1 MRQKRAKAYKKQ
13 MATYERTFSFR
24 QPYQILITA
33 DFLTAARS
41 FHLDPIAGL
50 KRTVQGEL
58 KSMISQCCIKS
69 LYDDDNQVDIRLA
82 KSMERRRCGHVEKP
96 ETPFDCVVECVGS
109 RNKNRYIVA
118 TQDVR
123 LREKLR
129 NVPGVPLVYINR
141 SVMILEPPSP
151 ATTHIKEEREKS
163 KVGLSREEAIVLGKR
178 KRGPTEDVGGARRV
192 EATNIDEDSGDE
204 TGTDSDAQR
213 DEQASLEEKEKKKK
227 RKGPS
232 GPNPLS
238 AKKSKSKP
246 NPAPAASDLKV
257 EPLLAKVVGHVD
269 EVDDVARSRRKRKHK
284 KKVEQD
290 AATQEPAIIGEE

>member
-1 MRQKRAKAYKKQ
+1 
-13 MATYERTFSFR
+13 
-24 QPYQILITA
+24 
-33 DFLTAARS
+33 
-41 FHLDPIAGL
+41 
-50 KRTVQGEL
+50 
-58 KSMISQCCIKS
+58 MISQCCIKS

-96 ETPFDCVVECVGS
+96 ETPFDCVMECVGS

-151 ATTHIKEEREKS
+151 ATTHVKEEREKS
-163 KVGLSREEAIVLGKR
+163 KIGLSREEAIVLGKR
-178 KRGPTEDVGGARRV
+178 KRGPSEDVSGARRV
-192 EATNIDEDSGDE
+192 EAAHVGGEDESSDESGNDSP
-204 TGTDSDAQR
+204 AQP
-213 DEQASLEEKEKKKK
+213 EESEAMEKKKKK

-238 AKKSKSKP
+238 AKKSKSKS
-246 NPAPAASDLKV
+246 NPASTSEPKL
-257 EPLLAKVVGHVD
+257 EPLLAKVVGETEASD
-269 EVDDVARSRRKRKHK
+269 GVARSRRKRKHK
-284 KKVEQD
+284 KKVGQD
-290 AATQEPAIIGEE
+290 EATSEVAGPPEE